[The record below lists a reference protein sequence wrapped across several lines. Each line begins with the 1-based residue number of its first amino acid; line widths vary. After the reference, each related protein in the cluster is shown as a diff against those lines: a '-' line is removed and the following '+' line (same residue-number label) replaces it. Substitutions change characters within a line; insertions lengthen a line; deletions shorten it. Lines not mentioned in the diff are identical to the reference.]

1 MQNNSLTKF
10 CMRKMSW
17 LVIELENFPYYNS
30 SNFSD
35 LEKIGGYLKLDTV
48 PNSLDL
54 RDYSKG
60 IPKFGTL

>member
-1 MQNNSLTKF
+1 
-10 CMRKMSW
+10 MRKMSW
-17 LVIELENFPYYNS
+17 LVVDLENFPYYNS

>member
-1 MQNNSLTKF
+1 
-10 CMRKMSW
+10 MRKLSW
-17 LVIELENFPYYNS
+17 LVIELEILPYYNNS

-35 LEKIGGYLKLDTV
+35 LEKIGGYLKLETV